1 MDNKEI
7 GLILRKAREKAGFS
21 RELIA
26 DMMGKSP
33 AAIGH
38 WETGHTGVDAN
49 TLFVLCRI
57 YGIDMNEAF
66 GFANTV
72 PTSSPFSPDA
82 SKIAAAYD
90 RADEKS
96 RKMAW
101 LALEDFMETPVPA
114 MATPRVERT
123 AEESR
128 PITDTERIMDA
139 HWRENLS
146 RWMKEHP
153 NASVVSGDVPE
164 WVEFNLIRAVYE
176 EGLPGWSKEELRKR
190 AERMFQRPWT
200 GKAEILFPS
209 ELALLRIDSE
219 AAERRKK
226 SGKDY
231 WRFNESKTINLS
243 CFRCPMVILCN
254 QRREK
259 APFAEL
265 KRKAPSIYAAN
276 PDMPH
281 IFNAEECPVYSL
293 LKFNHAE
300 ISEWEI
306 PKFSA
311 DENGK
316 LRLPAGNSDPFV
328 IFSMMNPVFQ
338 AELEKALKPVGNDAD
353 DSEKE

>member
-33 AAIGH
+33 ATIGH

-49 TLFVLCRI
+49 TLFALCRI

-72 PTSSPFSPDA
+72 PTSSPCSSDA

-90 RADEKS
+90 RADEKN
-96 RKMAW
+96 RKIAW

-114 MATPRVERT
+114 MATPHVKRT
-123 AEESR
+123 ADESAD
-128 PITDTERIMDA
+128 TDTAHMMDP

-153 NASVVSGDVPE
+153 NASVVSGGVPE

-176 EGLPGWSKEELRKR
+176 EDLPGWSKEELRER
-190 AERMFQRPWT
+190 AERMFRRPWT

-209 ELALLRIDSE
+209 ELALFRIDSE
-219 AAERRKK
+219 AAERRRK

-231 WRFNESKTINLS
+231 SRFNESKTINLS

-265 KRKAPSIYAAN
+265 KRKAPSIYAAD
-276 PDMPH
+276 PDMAH

-293 LKFNHAE
+293 LKFSHPE

-306 PKFSA
+306 PKFSV
-311 DENGK
+311 DENGNF
-316 LRLPAGNSDPFV
+316 RLPAGNSALFA
-328 IFSMMNPVFQ
+328 IFSMINPVFQ
-338 AELEKALKPVGNDAD
+338 AELDQALKPVGNDAD
-353 DSEKE
+353 DLGKM

>member
-1 MDNKEI
+1 MNFLEKLDALMSASGINKSRLSQLSGVPYTTIDGFYKKGYENAKI
-7 GLILRKAREKAGFS
+7 STIRKIAHTLDTSLDYLIEETPKEVAL
-21 RELIA
+21 
-26 DMMGKSP
+26 SP
-33 AAIGH
+33 EASAIG
-38 WETGHTGVDAN
+38 
-49 TLFVLCRI
+49 
-57 YGIDMNEAF
+57 
-66 GFANTV
+66 
-72 PTSSPFSPDA
+72 
-82 SKIAAAYD
+82 AAYD

-96 RKMAW
+96 RKMAR
-101 LALEDFMETPVPA
+101 LALEDFMETPAPA
-114 MATPRVERT
+114 MATPHVERT
-123 AEESR
+123 ADESAD
-128 PITDTERIMDA
+128 TDTAHMMDP

-153 NASVVSGDVPE
+153 NASVVSGDVPK

-176 EGLPGWSKEELRKR
+176 EDLPGWSKKELRER

-265 KRKAPSIYAAN
+265 KRKAPSIYAAD
-276 PDMPH
+276 PDMAH

-293 LKFNHAE
+293 LKFSHPE

-306 PKFSA
+306 PKFSV
-311 DENGK
+311 DENGNF
-316 LRLPAGNSDPFV
+316 RLPAGNSAPFA
-328 IFSMMNPVFQ
+328 IFSMINPVFQ
-338 AELEKALKPVGNDAD
+338 AELDQALKPVGNDAD
-353 DSEKE
+353 DLGKM